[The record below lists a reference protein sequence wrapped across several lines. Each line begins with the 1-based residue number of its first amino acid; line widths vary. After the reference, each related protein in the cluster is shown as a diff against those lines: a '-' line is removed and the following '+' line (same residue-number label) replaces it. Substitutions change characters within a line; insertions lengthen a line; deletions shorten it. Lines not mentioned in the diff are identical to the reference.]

1 MVREVT
7 TLVTPGDTIGALVTD
22 HGVAVNPNRPE
33 LAERLKAAGLPIMSI
48 EDLYARAIS
57 LTGEPDPIEFAD
69 RVVGVVR
76 YRDGSIIDVVRQA
89 LS

>member
-1 MVREVT
+1 
-7 TLVTPGDTIGALVTD
+7 
-22 HGVAVNPNRPE
+22 
-33 LAERLKAAGLPIMSI
+33 MSI